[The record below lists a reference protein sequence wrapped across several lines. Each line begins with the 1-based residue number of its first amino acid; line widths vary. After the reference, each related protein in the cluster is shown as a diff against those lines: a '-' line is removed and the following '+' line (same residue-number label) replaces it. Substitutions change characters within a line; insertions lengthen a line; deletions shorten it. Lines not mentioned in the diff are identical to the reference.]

1 MGAFTFDIE
10 SNNLLNDES
19 VDYLASPYRLKDSFA
34 MHCIVCE
41 SHDTGEIIA
50 FHDGDKYLF
59 DGRPYV
65 ETDGKYE
72 YRLEEYEHLEY
83 THFPLKDFPD
93 FVNGTGK
100 FKGNSNYKI
109 TKVVGH
115 NIINFDLLAIKLFFK
130 LNYSIKYNTWG
141 NSNIEICDTMI
152 LSKTLNPDRFGGH
165 SLAEL
170 SKKAGGDVKIDFR
183 KNIPEAERF
192 KTFAADMLYYCI
204 YDNKANTAVFRY
216 LMEEWGDYNKWS
228 EPFNLEQRVA
238 DIITRQEHRG
248 FAFNMKQAEDNI
260 RDLDAR
266 MEACRLEAEP
276 VLPPKPATKG
286 YLKSFIPPKLQF
298 KKNGEPSSN
307 MIKFAE
313 KHSGELV
320 QKEDG
325 WWLFALGKEFKLP
338 IPAEEPICDPT
349 VPATLDDTTHIKNWL
364 VGLGWSPSEYKD
376 KDITL
381 KSGTKIKKDEAQME
395 KAIRDYVD
403 QTLASN
409 FCQDRCDHLECT
421 PETLEWKLR
430 DRIAKAKG
438 RGVKV
443 LTNPSFTKGQEKDI
457 CPNLEALGEKF
468 PYATQI
474 VQYLTYKH
482 RRNSILGGGADWEE
496 EEDYDKGYLAAV
508 RADGRIPTPAATC
521 DAATSRMKHRLV
533 ANIPRVTSLYGYEMR
548 NLFGVEVP
556 KYFQIGYDFDSLEAK
571 IESHYTWR
579 YDNPDHAYCN
589 ALLLEKPNDVHTM
602 MAKHITDIIGRK
614 FERGPAKSVKYGCVP
629 VDNTEVLTRTGWKK
643 RKDLF
648 VGDEVLSYNTH
659 TALYEYTPI
668 LKLWDYNDAEVV
680 SLGNKWFK
688 VEVTNDH
695 MWINAQ
701 RKTMRSDGNNVK
713 YMQVERRST
722 EDLNSE
728 SNIIAAG
735 RSGVVSTLTVEEGRF
750 LGWLLSDGYYKWS
763 GKARNK
769 VMGITVTVD
778 QDEKKFLEEA
788 REAVGDIFT
797 FDEYVSG
804 TMHSLRPNKSQ
815 FREFLTK
822 CGVEVG
828 QNKHEVDWSTLI
840 ANQGQ
845 AVLEAFLEAF
855 WMADG
860 HKRPNGSLVIRQKK
874 GKISDAVSLAIN
886 MTGNIAYGSV
896 QKDGM
901 LTLAINNGQT
911 ISGQRLTKTF
921 SRVTDVFC
929 ISTKNESFVMRQNG
943 FITLTGNCT
952 YGAQAAKV
960 AKTIGSDMYTGQLVY
975 DAFWEAAKPLALLK
989 ERLHDFWVK
998 TGKKYILGID
1008 GRKVPTRSAHAILN
1022 SLFQSGG
1029 VICAKRAMVI
1039 YDDLIEEEGLAVDFF
1054 VDDWKNKSFVQQMIA
1069 YHDEAQL
1076 EVTRDLVHFK
1086 WFSKE
1091 SLGWT
1096 QVDDPE
1102 EQKKIDKECLD
1113 KVNAWKEEEE
1123 KRTGKIWANVHESP
1137 KGGWF
1142 TAYSRAGELA
1152 SIAVNKAGEY
1162 YNLNVPLTAGYDVG
1176 SSWST
1181 CH

>member
-59 DGRPYV
+59 DGRPYI

-183 KNIPEAERF
+183 KNIPETERF

-216 LMEEWGDYNKWS
+216 LMEEWGDYSKWS

-496 EEDYDKGYLAAV
+496 DEEDYDKGYLAAV

-571 IESHYTWR
+571 IESHYCWR
-579 YDNPDHAYCN
+579 YEQEPHEYCN

-602 MAKHITDIIGRK
+602 MARRISDTIGRK
-614 FERGPAKSVKYGCVP
+614 FERSPAKSVKYG
-629 VDNTEVLTRTGWKK
+629 
-643 RKDLF
+643 
-648 VGDEVLSYNTH
+648 
-659 TALYEYTPI
+659 I
-668 LKLWDYNDAEVV
+668 
-680 SLGNKWFK
+680 
-688 VEVTNDH
+688 
-695 MWINAQ
+695 
-701 RKTMRSDGNNVK
+701 
-713 YMQVERRST
+713 
-722 EDLNSE
+722 
-728 SNIIAAG
+728 
-735 RSGVVSTLTVEEGRF
+735 
-750 LGWLLSDGYYKWS
+750 
-763 GKARNK
+763 
-769 VMGITVTVD
+769 
-778 QDEKKFLEEA
+778 
-788 REAVGDIFT
+788 
-797 FDEYVSG
+797 
-804 TMHSLRPNKSQ
+804 
-815 FREFLTK
+815 
-822 CGVEVG
+822 
-828 QNKHEVDWSTLI
+828 
-840 ANQGQ
+840 
-845 AVLEAFLEAF
+845 
-855 WMADG
+855 
-860 HKRPNGSLVIRQKK
+860 
-874 GKISDAVSLAIN
+874 
-886 MTGNIAYGSV
+886 
-896 QKDGM
+896 
-901 LTLAINNGQT
+901 
-911 ISGQRLTKTF
+911 
-921 SRVTDVFC
+921 
-929 ISTKNESFVMRQNG
+929 
-943 FITLTGNCT
+943 T

-1113 KVNAWKEEEE
+1113 KVNTWKEEEE

-1176 SSWST
+1176 NSWAS

>member
-59 DGRPYV
+59 DGRPYI

-183 KNIPEAERF
+183 KNIPETERF
-192 KTFAADMLYYCI
+192 RTFAADMLYYCI

-496 EEDYDKGYLAAV
+496 DEEDYDKGYLAAV

-571 IESHYTWR
+571 IESHYCWR
-579 YDNPDHAYCN
+579 YEQEPHEYCN

-602 MAKHITDIIGRK
+602 MARRISDTIGRK
-614 FERGPAKSVKYGCVP
+614 FERSPAKSVKYG
-629 VDNTEVLTRTGWKK
+629 
-643 RKDLF
+643 
-648 VGDEVLSYNTH
+648 
-659 TALYEYTPI
+659 I
-668 LKLWDYNDAEVV
+668 
-680 SLGNKWFK
+680 
-688 VEVTNDH
+688 
-695 MWINAQ
+695 
-701 RKTMRSDGNNVK
+701 
-713 YMQVERRST
+713 
-722 EDLNSE
+722 
-728 SNIIAAG
+728 
-735 RSGVVSTLTVEEGRF
+735 
-750 LGWLLSDGYYKWS
+750 
-763 GKARNK
+763 
-769 VMGITVTVD
+769 
-778 QDEKKFLEEA
+778 
-788 REAVGDIFT
+788 
-797 FDEYVSG
+797 
-804 TMHSLRPNKSQ
+804 
-815 FREFLTK
+815 
-822 CGVEVG
+822 
-828 QNKHEVDWSTLI
+828 
-840 ANQGQ
+840 
-845 AVLEAFLEAF
+845 
-855 WMADG
+855 
-860 HKRPNGSLVIRQKK
+860 
-874 GKISDAVSLAIN
+874 
-886 MTGNIAYGSV
+886 
-896 QKDGM
+896 
-901 LTLAINNGQT
+901 
-911 ISGQRLTKTF
+911 
-921 SRVTDVFC
+921 
-929 ISTKNESFVMRQNG
+929 
-943 FITLTGNCT
+943 T

-1076 EVTRDLVHFK
+1076 EVTRDLVYFK

-1176 SSWST
+1176 NSWAS

>member
-183 KNIPEAERF
+183 KNIPETERF

-496 EEDYDKGYLAAV
+496 DEEDYDKGYLAAV

-571 IESHYTWR
+571 IESHYCWR
-579 YDNPDHAYCN
+579 YEQEPHEYCN

-602 MAKHITDIIGRK
+602 MARRISDTIGRK
-614 FERGPAKSVKYGCVP
+614 FERSPAKSVKYG
-629 VDNTEVLTRTGWKK
+629 
-643 RKDLF
+643 
-648 VGDEVLSYNTH
+648 
-659 TALYEYTPI
+659 I
-668 LKLWDYNDAEVV
+668 
-680 SLGNKWFK
+680 
-688 VEVTNDH
+688 
-695 MWINAQ
+695 
-701 RKTMRSDGNNVK
+701 
-713 YMQVERRST
+713 
-722 EDLNSE
+722 
-728 SNIIAAG
+728 
-735 RSGVVSTLTVEEGRF
+735 
-750 LGWLLSDGYYKWS
+750 
-763 GKARNK
+763 
-769 VMGITVTVD
+769 
-778 QDEKKFLEEA
+778 
-788 REAVGDIFT
+788 
-797 FDEYVSG
+797 
-804 TMHSLRPNKSQ
+804 
-815 FREFLTK
+815 
-822 CGVEVG
+822 
-828 QNKHEVDWSTLI
+828 
-840 ANQGQ
+840 
-845 AVLEAFLEAF
+845 
-855 WMADG
+855 
-860 HKRPNGSLVIRQKK
+860 
-874 GKISDAVSLAIN
+874 
-886 MTGNIAYGSV
+886 
-896 QKDGM
+896 
-901 LTLAINNGQT
+901 
-911 ISGQRLTKTF
+911 
-921 SRVTDVFC
+921 
-929 ISTKNESFVMRQNG
+929 
-943 FITLTGNCT
+943 T

-1102 EQKKIDKECLD
+1102 EQRKIDKECLD

-1176 SSWST
+1176 NSWAS

>member
-130 LNYSIKYNTWG
+130 LNYSVKYNTWG
-141 NSNIEICDTMI
+141 DSNIEICDTMI

-183 KNIPEAERF
+183 KNIPETERF

-496 EEDYDKGYLAAV
+496 DEEDYDKGYLAAV

-571 IESHYTWR
+571 IESHYCWR
-579 YDNPDHAYCN
+579 YEQEPHEYCN

-602 MAKHITDIIGRK
+602 MARRISDTIGRK
-614 FERGPAKSVKYGCVP
+614 FERSPAKSVKYG
-629 VDNTEVLTRTGWKK
+629 
-643 RKDLF
+643 
-648 VGDEVLSYNTH
+648 
-659 TALYEYTPI
+659 I
-668 LKLWDYNDAEVV
+668 
-680 SLGNKWFK
+680 
-688 VEVTNDH
+688 
-695 MWINAQ
+695 
-701 RKTMRSDGNNVK
+701 
-713 YMQVERRST
+713 
-722 EDLNSE
+722 
-728 SNIIAAG
+728 
-735 RSGVVSTLTVEEGRF
+735 
-750 LGWLLSDGYYKWS
+750 
-763 GKARNK
+763 
-769 VMGITVTVD
+769 
-778 QDEKKFLEEA
+778 
-788 REAVGDIFT
+788 
-797 FDEYVSG
+797 
-804 TMHSLRPNKSQ
+804 
-815 FREFLTK
+815 
-822 CGVEVG
+822 
-828 QNKHEVDWSTLI
+828 
-840 ANQGQ
+840 
-845 AVLEAFLEAF
+845 
-855 WMADG
+855 
-860 HKRPNGSLVIRQKK
+860 
-874 GKISDAVSLAIN
+874 
-886 MTGNIAYGSV
+886 
-896 QKDGM
+896 
-901 LTLAINNGQT
+901 
-911 ISGQRLTKTF
+911 
-921 SRVTDVFC
+921 
-929 ISTKNESFVMRQNG
+929 
-943 FITLTGNCT
+943 T

-1176 SSWST
+1176 NSWAS

>member
-59 DGRPYV
+59 DGRPYI

-192 KTFAADMLYYCI
+192 RTFAADMLYYCI

-216 LMEEWGDYNKWS
+216 LMEEWGDYSKWS

-496 EEDYDKGYLAAV
+496 DEEDYDKGYLAAV

-571 IESHYTWR
+571 IESHYCWR
-579 YDNPDHAYCN
+579 YEQEPHEYCN

-602 MAKHITDIIGRK
+602 MARRISDTIGRK
-614 FERGPAKSVKYGCVP
+614 FERSPAKSVKYG
-629 VDNTEVLTRTGWKK
+629 
-643 RKDLF
+643 
-648 VGDEVLSYNTH
+648 
-659 TALYEYTPI
+659 I
-668 LKLWDYNDAEVV
+668 
-680 SLGNKWFK
+680 
-688 VEVTNDH
+688 
-695 MWINAQ
+695 
-701 RKTMRSDGNNVK
+701 
-713 YMQVERRST
+713 
-722 EDLNSE
+722 
-728 SNIIAAG
+728 
-735 RSGVVSTLTVEEGRF
+735 
-750 LGWLLSDGYYKWS
+750 
-763 GKARNK
+763 
-769 VMGITVTVD
+769 
-778 QDEKKFLEEA
+778 
-788 REAVGDIFT
+788 
-797 FDEYVSG
+797 
-804 TMHSLRPNKSQ
+804 
-815 FREFLTK
+815 
-822 CGVEVG
+822 
-828 QNKHEVDWSTLI
+828 
-840 ANQGQ
+840 
-845 AVLEAFLEAF
+845 
-855 WMADG
+855 
-860 HKRPNGSLVIRQKK
+860 
-874 GKISDAVSLAIN
+874 
-886 MTGNIAYGSV
+886 
-896 QKDGM
+896 
-901 LTLAINNGQT
+901 
-911 ISGQRLTKTF
+911 
-921 SRVTDVFC
+921 
-929 ISTKNESFVMRQNG
+929 
-943 FITLTGNCT
+943 T

-1176 SSWST
+1176 NSWAS

>member
-130 LNYSIKYNTWG
+130 LNYSVKYNTWG

-183 KNIPEAERF
+183 KNIPETERF
-192 KTFAADMLYYCI
+192 RTFAADMLYYCI

-216 LMEEWGDYNKWS
+216 LMEEWGDYSKWS

-496 EEDYDKGYLAAV
+496 DEEDYDKGYLAAV

-571 IESHYTWR
+571 IESHYCWR
-579 YDNPDHAYCN
+579 YEQEPHEYCN

-602 MAKHITDIIGRK
+602 MARRISDTIGRK
-614 FERGPAKSVKYGCVP
+614 FERSPAKSVKYG
-629 VDNTEVLTRTGWKK
+629 
-643 RKDLF
+643 
-648 VGDEVLSYNTH
+648 
-659 TALYEYTPI
+659 I
-668 LKLWDYNDAEVV
+668 
-680 SLGNKWFK
+680 
-688 VEVTNDH
+688 
-695 MWINAQ
+695 
-701 RKTMRSDGNNVK
+701 
-713 YMQVERRST
+713 
-722 EDLNSE
+722 
-728 SNIIAAG
+728 
-735 RSGVVSTLTVEEGRF
+735 
-750 LGWLLSDGYYKWS
+750 
-763 GKARNK
+763 
-769 VMGITVTVD
+769 
-778 QDEKKFLEEA
+778 
-788 REAVGDIFT
+788 
-797 FDEYVSG
+797 
-804 TMHSLRPNKSQ
+804 
-815 FREFLTK
+815 
-822 CGVEVG
+822 
-828 QNKHEVDWSTLI
+828 
-840 ANQGQ
+840 
-845 AVLEAFLEAF
+845 
-855 WMADG
+855 
-860 HKRPNGSLVIRQKK
+860 
-874 GKISDAVSLAIN
+874 
-886 MTGNIAYGSV
+886 
-896 QKDGM
+896 
-901 LTLAINNGQT
+901 
-911 ISGQRLTKTF
+911 
-921 SRVTDVFC
+921 
-929 ISTKNESFVMRQNG
+929 
-943 FITLTGNCT
+943 T

-1176 SSWST
+1176 NSWAS

>member
-59 DGRPYV
+59 DGRPYI

-183 KNIPEAERF
+183 KNIPETERF
-192 KTFAADMLYYCI
+192 RTFAADMLYYCI

-496 EEDYDKGYLAAV
+496 DEEDYDKGYLAAV

-571 IESHYTWR
+571 IESHYCWR
-579 YDNPDHAYCN
+579 YEQEPHEYCN

-602 MAKHITDIIGRK
+602 MARRISDTIGRK
-614 FERGPAKSVKYGCVP
+614 FERSPAKSVKYG
-629 VDNTEVLTRTGWKK
+629 
-643 RKDLF
+643 
-648 VGDEVLSYNTH
+648 
-659 TALYEYTPI
+659 I
-668 LKLWDYNDAEVV
+668 
-680 SLGNKWFK
+680 
-688 VEVTNDH
+688 
-695 MWINAQ
+695 
-701 RKTMRSDGNNVK
+701 
-713 YMQVERRST
+713 
-722 EDLNSE
+722 
-728 SNIIAAG
+728 
-735 RSGVVSTLTVEEGRF
+735 
-750 LGWLLSDGYYKWS
+750 
-763 GKARNK
+763 
-769 VMGITVTVD
+769 
-778 QDEKKFLEEA
+778 
-788 REAVGDIFT
+788 
-797 FDEYVSG
+797 
-804 TMHSLRPNKSQ
+804 
-815 FREFLTK
+815 
-822 CGVEVG
+822 
-828 QNKHEVDWSTLI
+828 
-840 ANQGQ
+840 
-845 AVLEAFLEAF
+845 
-855 WMADG
+855 
-860 HKRPNGSLVIRQKK
+860 
-874 GKISDAVSLAIN
+874 
-886 MTGNIAYGSV
+886 
-896 QKDGM
+896 
-901 LTLAINNGQT
+901 
-911 ISGQRLTKTF
+911 
-921 SRVTDVFC
+921 
-929 ISTKNESFVMRQNG
+929 
-943 FITLTGNCT
+943 T

-1176 SSWST
+1176 NSWAS

>member
-130 LNYSIKYNTWG
+130 LNYSVKYNTWG

-183 KNIPEAERF
+183 KNIPETERF
-192 KTFAADMLYYCI
+192 RTFAADMLYYCI

-496 EEDYDKGYLAAV
+496 DEEDYDKGYLAAV

-571 IESHYTWR
+571 IESHYCWR
-579 YDNPDHAYCN
+579 YEQEPHEYCN

-602 MAKHITDIIGRK
+602 MARRISDTIGRK
-614 FERGPAKSVKYGCVP
+614 FERSPAKSVKYG
-629 VDNTEVLTRTGWKK
+629 
-643 RKDLF
+643 
-648 VGDEVLSYNTH
+648 
-659 TALYEYTPI
+659 I
-668 LKLWDYNDAEVV
+668 
-680 SLGNKWFK
+680 
-688 VEVTNDH
+688 
-695 MWINAQ
+695 
-701 RKTMRSDGNNVK
+701 
-713 YMQVERRST
+713 
-722 EDLNSE
+722 
-728 SNIIAAG
+728 
-735 RSGVVSTLTVEEGRF
+735 
-750 LGWLLSDGYYKWS
+750 
-763 GKARNK
+763 
-769 VMGITVTVD
+769 
-778 QDEKKFLEEA
+778 
-788 REAVGDIFT
+788 
-797 FDEYVSG
+797 
-804 TMHSLRPNKSQ
+804 
-815 FREFLTK
+815 
-822 CGVEVG
+822 
-828 QNKHEVDWSTLI
+828 
-840 ANQGQ
+840 
-845 AVLEAFLEAF
+845 
-855 WMADG
+855 
-860 HKRPNGSLVIRQKK
+860 
-874 GKISDAVSLAIN
+874 
-886 MTGNIAYGSV
+886 
-896 QKDGM
+896 
-901 LTLAINNGQT
+901 
-911 ISGQRLTKTF
+911 
-921 SRVTDVFC
+921 
-929 ISTKNESFVMRQNG
+929 
-943 FITLTGNCT
+943 T

-1096 QVDDPE
+1096 QVDDPD

-1176 SSWST
+1176 NSWAS

>member
-59 DGRPYV
+59 DGRPYI

-183 KNIPEAERF
+183 KNIPETERF
-192 KTFAADMLYYCI
+192 RTFAADMLYYCI

-496 EEDYDKGYLAAV
+496 DEEDYDKGYLAAV

-571 IESHYTWR
+571 IESHYCWR
-579 YDNPDHAYCN
+579 YEQEPHEYCN

-602 MAKHITDIIGRK
+602 MARRISDTIGRK
-614 FERGPAKSVKYGCVP
+614 FERSPAKSVKYG
-629 VDNTEVLTRTGWKK
+629 
-643 RKDLF
+643 
-648 VGDEVLSYNTH
+648 
-659 TALYEYTPI
+659 I
-668 LKLWDYNDAEVV
+668 
-680 SLGNKWFK
+680 
-688 VEVTNDH
+688 
-695 MWINAQ
+695 
-701 RKTMRSDGNNVK
+701 
-713 YMQVERRST
+713 
-722 EDLNSE
+722 
-728 SNIIAAG
+728 
-735 RSGVVSTLTVEEGRF
+735 
-750 LGWLLSDGYYKWS
+750 
-763 GKARNK
+763 
-769 VMGITVTVD
+769 
-778 QDEKKFLEEA
+778 
-788 REAVGDIFT
+788 
-797 FDEYVSG
+797 
-804 TMHSLRPNKSQ
+804 
-815 FREFLTK
+815 
-822 CGVEVG
+822 
-828 QNKHEVDWSTLI
+828 
-840 ANQGQ
+840 
-845 AVLEAFLEAF
+845 
-855 WMADG
+855 
-860 HKRPNGSLVIRQKK
+860 
-874 GKISDAVSLAIN
+874 
-886 MTGNIAYGSV
+886 
-896 QKDGM
+896 
-901 LTLAINNGQT
+901 
-911 ISGQRLTKTF
+911 
-921 SRVTDVFC
+921 
-929 ISTKNESFVMRQNG
+929 
-943 FITLTGNCT
+943 T

-1113 KVNAWKEEEE
+1113 KVNTWKEEEE

-1176 SSWST
+1176 NSWAS

>member
-59 DGRPYV
+59 DGRPYI

-93 FVNGTGK
+93 CVNGTGK

-183 KNIPEAERF
+183 KNIPETERF
-192 KTFAADMLYYCI
+192 RTFAADMLYYCI

-496 EEDYDKGYLAAV
+496 DEEDYDKGYLAAV

-571 IESHYTWR
+571 IESHYCWR
-579 YDNPDHAYCN
+579 YEQEPHEYCN

-602 MAKHITDIIGRK
+602 MARRISDTIGRK
-614 FERGPAKSVKYGCVP
+614 FERSPAKSVKYG
-629 VDNTEVLTRTGWKK
+629 
-643 RKDLF
+643 
-648 VGDEVLSYNTH
+648 
-659 TALYEYTPI
+659 I
-668 LKLWDYNDAEVV
+668 
-680 SLGNKWFK
+680 
-688 VEVTNDH
+688 
-695 MWINAQ
+695 
-701 RKTMRSDGNNVK
+701 
-713 YMQVERRST
+713 
-722 EDLNSE
+722 
-728 SNIIAAG
+728 
-735 RSGVVSTLTVEEGRF
+735 
-750 LGWLLSDGYYKWS
+750 
-763 GKARNK
+763 
-769 VMGITVTVD
+769 
-778 QDEKKFLEEA
+778 
-788 REAVGDIFT
+788 
-797 FDEYVSG
+797 
-804 TMHSLRPNKSQ
+804 
-815 FREFLTK
+815 
-822 CGVEVG
+822 
-828 QNKHEVDWSTLI
+828 
-840 ANQGQ
+840 
-845 AVLEAFLEAF
+845 
-855 WMADG
+855 
-860 HKRPNGSLVIRQKK
+860 
-874 GKISDAVSLAIN
+874 
-886 MTGNIAYGSV
+886 
-896 QKDGM
+896 
-901 LTLAINNGQT
+901 
-911 ISGQRLTKTF
+911 
-921 SRVTDVFC
+921 
-929 ISTKNESFVMRQNG
+929 
-943 FITLTGNCT
+943 T

-1176 SSWST
+1176 NSWAS

>member
-183 KNIPEAERF
+183 KNIPETERF

-496 EEDYDKGYLAAV
+496 DEEDYDKGYLAAV

-571 IESHYTWR
+571 IESHYCWR
-579 YDNPDHAYCN
+579 YEQEPHEYCN

-602 MAKHITDIIGRK
+602 MARRISDTIGRK
-614 FERGPAKSVKYGCVP
+614 FERSPAKSVKYG
-629 VDNTEVLTRTGWKK
+629 
-643 RKDLF
+643 
-648 VGDEVLSYNTH
+648 
-659 TALYEYTPI
+659 I
-668 LKLWDYNDAEVV
+668 
-680 SLGNKWFK
+680 
-688 VEVTNDH
+688 
-695 MWINAQ
+695 
-701 RKTMRSDGNNVK
+701 
-713 YMQVERRST
+713 
-722 EDLNSE
+722 
-728 SNIIAAG
+728 
-735 RSGVVSTLTVEEGRF
+735 
-750 LGWLLSDGYYKWS
+750 
-763 GKARNK
+763 
-769 VMGITVTVD
+769 
-778 QDEKKFLEEA
+778 
-788 REAVGDIFT
+788 
-797 FDEYVSG
+797 
-804 TMHSLRPNKSQ
+804 
-815 FREFLTK
+815 
-822 CGVEVG
+822 
-828 QNKHEVDWSTLI
+828 
-840 ANQGQ
+840 
-845 AVLEAFLEAF
+845 
-855 WMADG
+855 
-860 HKRPNGSLVIRQKK
+860 
-874 GKISDAVSLAIN
+874 
-886 MTGNIAYGSV
+886 
-896 QKDGM
+896 
-901 LTLAINNGQT
+901 
-911 ISGQRLTKTF
+911 
-921 SRVTDVFC
+921 
-929 ISTKNESFVMRQNG
+929 
-943 FITLTGNCT
+943 T

>member
-307 MIKFAE
+307 MIKFAD

-496 EEDYDKGYLAAV
+496 DEEDYDKGYLAAV

-571 IESHYTWR
+571 IESHYCWR
-579 YDNPDHAYCN
+579 YEQEPHEYCN

-602 MAKHITDIIGRK
+602 MARRISDTIGRK
-614 FERGPAKSVKYGCVP
+614 FERSPAKSVKYG
-629 VDNTEVLTRTGWKK
+629 
-643 RKDLF
+643 
-648 VGDEVLSYNTH
+648 
-659 TALYEYTPI
+659 I
-668 LKLWDYNDAEVV
+668 
-680 SLGNKWFK
+680 
-688 VEVTNDH
+688 
-695 MWINAQ
+695 
-701 RKTMRSDGNNVK
+701 
-713 YMQVERRST
+713 
-722 EDLNSE
+722 
-728 SNIIAAG
+728 
-735 RSGVVSTLTVEEGRF
+735 
-750 LGWLLSDGYYKWS
+750 
-763 GKARNK
+763 
-769 VMGITVTVD
+769 
-778 QDEKKFLEEA
+778 
-788 REAVGDIFT
+788 
-797 FDEYVSG
+797 
-804 TMHSLRPNKSQ
+804 
-815 FREFLTK
+815 
-822 CGVEVG
+822 
-828 QNKHEVDWSTLI
+828 
-840 ANQGQ
+840 
-845 AVLEAFLEAF
+845 
-855 WMADG
+855 
-860 HKRPNGSLVIRQKK
+860 
-874 GKISDAVSLAIN
+874 
-886 MTGNIAYGSV
+886 
-896 QKDGM
+896 
-901 LTLAINNGQT
+901 
-911 ISGQRLTKTF
+911 
-921 SRVTDVFC
+921 
-929 ISTKNESFVMRQNG
+929 
-943 FITLTGNCT
+943 T

-1113 KVNAWKEEEE
+1113 KVNTWKEEEE

-1176 SSWST
+1176 NSWAS

>member
-59 DGRPYV
+59 DGRPYI

-183 KNIPEAERF
+183 KNIPETERF
-192 KTFAADMLYYCI
+192 RTFAADMLYYCI

-216 LMEEWGDYNKWS
+216 LMEEWGDYSKWS

-496 EEDYDKGYLAAV
+496 DEEDYDKGYLAAV

-571 IESHYTWR
+571 IESHYCWR
-579 YDNPDHAYCN
+579 YEQEPHEYCN

-602 MAKHITDIIGRK
+602 MARRISDTIGRK
-614 FERGPAKSVKYGCVP
+614 FERSPAKSVKYG
-629 VDNTEVLTRTGWKK
+629 
-643 RKDLF
+643 
-648 VGDEVLSYNTH
+648 
-659 TALYEYTPI
+659 I
-668 LKLWDYNDAEVV
+668 
-680 SLGNKWFK
+680 
-688 VEVTNDH
+688 
-695 MWINAQ
+695 
-701 RKTMRSDGNNVK
+701 
-713 YMQVERRST
+713 
-722 EDLNSE
+722 
-728 SNIIAAG
+728 
-735 RSGVVSTLTVEEGRF
+735 
-750 LGWLLSDGYYKWS
+750 
-763 GKARNK
+763 
-769 VMGITVTVD
+769 
-778 QDEKKFLEEA
+778 
-788 REAVGDIFT
+788 
-797 FDEYVSG
+797 
-804 TMHSLRPNKSQ
+804 
-815 FREFLTK
+815 
-822 CGVEVG
+822 
-828 QNKHEVDWSTLI
+828 
-840 ANQGQ
+840 
-845 AVLEAFLEAF
+845 
-855 WMADG
+855 
-860 HKRPNGSLVIRQKK
+860 
-874 GKISDAVSLAIN
+874 
-886 MTGNIAYGSV
+886 
-896 QKDGM
+896 
-901 LTLAINNGQT
+901 
-911 ISGQRLTKTF
+911 
-921 SRVTDVFC
+921 
-929 ISTKNESFVMRQNG
+929 
-943 FITLTGNCT
+943 T

-1176 SSWST
+1176 NSWAS

>member
-192 KTFAADMLYYCI
+192 RTFAADMLYYCI

-216 LMEEWGDYNKWS
+216 LMEEWGDYSKWS

-496 EEDYDKGYLAAV
+496 DEEDYDKGYLAAV

-571 IESHYTWR
+571 IESHYCWR
-579 YDNPDHAYCN
+579 YEQEPHEYCN

-602 MAKHITDIIGRK
+602 MARRISDTIGRK
-614 FERGPAKSVKYGCVP
+614 FERSPAKSVKYG
-629 VDNTEVLTRTGWKK
+629 
-643 RKDLF
+643 
-648 VGDEVLSYNTH
+648 
-659 TALYEYTPI
+659 I
-668 LKLWDYNDAEVV
+668 
-680 SLGNKWFK
+680 
-688 VEVTNDH
+688 
-695 MWINAQ
+695 
-701 RKTMRSDGNNVK
+701 
-713 YMQVERRST
+713 
-722 EDLNSE
+722 
-728 SNIIAAG
+728 
-735 RSGVVSTLTVEEGRF
+735 
-750 LGWLLSDGYYKWS
+750 
-763 GKARNK
+763 
-769 VMGITVTVD
+769 
-778 QDEKKFLEEA
+778 
-788 REAVGDIFT
+788 
-797 FDEYVSG
+797 
-804 TMHSLRPNKSQ
+804 
-815 FREFLTK
+815 
-822 CGVEVG
+822 
-828 QNKHEVDWSTLI
+828 
-840 ANQGQ
+840 
-845 AVLEAFLEAF
+845 
-855 WMADG
+855 
-860 HKRPNGSLVIRQKK
+860 
-874 GKISDAVSLAIN
+874 
-886 MTGNIAYGSV
+886 
-896 QKDGM
+896 
-901 LTLAINNGQT
+901 
-911 ISGQRLTKTF
+911 
-921 SRVTDVFC
+921 
-929 ISTKNESFVMRQNG
+929 
-943 FITLTGNCT
+943 T

-1176 SSWST
+1176 NSWAS

>member
-130 LNYSIKYNTWG
+130 LNYSVKYNTWG

-183 KNIPEAERF
+183 KNIPETERF
-192 KTFAADMLYYCI
+192 RTFAADMLYYCI

-216 LMEEWGDYNKWS
+216 LMGEWGDYSKWS

-496 EEDYDKGYLAAV
+496 DEEDYDKGYLAAV

-571 IESHYTWR
+571 IESHYCWR
-579 YDNPDHAYCN
+579 YEQEPHEYCN

-602 MAKHITDIIGRK
+602 MARRISDTIGRK
-614 FERGPAKSVKYGCVP
+614 FERSPAKSVKYG
-629 VDNTEVLTRTGWKK
+629 
-643 RKDLF
+643 
-648 VGDEVLSYNTH
+648 
-659 TALYEYTPI
+659 I
-668 LKLWDYNDAEVV
+668 
-680 SLGNKWFK
+680 
-688 VEVTNDH
+688 
-695 MWINAQ
+695 
-701 RKTMRSDGNNVK
+701 
-713 YMQVERRST
+713 
-722 EDLNSE
+722 
-728 SNIIAAG
+728 
-735 RSGVVSTLTVEEGRF
+735 
-750 LGWLLSDGYYKWS
+750 
-763 GKARNK
+763 
-769 VMGITVTVD
+769 
-778 QDEKKFLEEA
+778 
-788 REAVGDIFT
+788 
-797 FDEYVSG
+797 
-804 TMHSLRPNKSQ
+804 
-815 FREFLTK
+815 
-822 CGVEVG
+822 
-828 QNKHEVDWSTLI
+828 
-840 ANQGQ
+840 
-845 AVLEAFLEAF
+845 
-855 WMADG
+855 
-860 HKRPNGSLVIRQKK
+860 
-874 GKISDAVSLAIN
+874 
-886 MTGNIAYGSV
+886 
-896 QKDGM
+896 
-901 LTLAINNGQT
+901 
-911 ISGQRLTKTF
+911 
-921 SRVTDVFC
+921 
-929 ISTKNESFVMRQNG
+929 
-943 FITLTGNCT
+943 T

-1096 QVDDPE
+1096 QVDDPD

-1176 SSWST
+1176 NSWAS

>member
-183 KNIPEAERF
+183 KNIPETERF

-496 EEDYDKGYLAAV
+496 DEEDYDKGYLAAV

-571 IESHYTWR
+571 IESHYCWR
-579 YDNPDHAYCN
+579 YEQEPHEYCN

-602 MAKHITDIIGRK
+602 MARRISDTIGRK
-614 FERGPAKSVKYGCVP
+614 FERSPAKSVKYG
-629 VDNTEVLTRTGWKK
+629 
-643 RKDLF
+643 
-648 VGDEVLSYNTH
+648 
-659 TALYEYTPI
+659 I
-668 LKLWDYNDAEVV
+668 
-680 SLGNKWFK
+680 
-688 VEVTNDH
+688 
-695 MWINAQ
+695 
-701 RKTMRSDGNNVK
+701 
-713 YMQVERRST
+713 
-722 EDLNSE
+722 
-728 SNIIAAG
+728 
-735 RSGVVSTLTVEEGRF
+735 
-750 LGWLLSDGYYKWS
+750 
-763 GKARNK
+763 
-769 VMGITVTVD
+769 
-778 QDEKKFLEEA
+778 
-788 REAVGDIFT
+788 
-797 FDEYVSG
+797 
-804 TMHSLRPNKSQ
+804 
-815 FREFLTK
+815 
-822 CGVEVG
+822 
-828 QNKHEVDWSTLI
+828 
-840 ANQGQ
+840 
-845 AVLEAFLEAF
+845 
-855 WMADG
+855 
-860 HKRPNGSLVIRQKK
+860 
-874 GKISDAVSLAIN
+874 
-886 MTGNIAYGSV
+886 
-896 QKDGM
+896 
-901 LTLAINNGQT
+901 
-911 ISGQRLTKTF
+911 
-921 SRVTDVFC
+921 
-929 ISTKNESFVMRQNG
+929 
-943 FITLTGNCT
+943 T

-1096 QVDDPE
+1096 QVDDPD

-1176 SSWST
+1176 NSWAS

>member
-59 DGRPYV
+59 DGRPYI

-183 KNIPEAERF
+183 KNIPETERF
-192 KTFAADMLYYCI
+192 RTFAADMLYYCI

-496 EEDYDKGYLAAV
+496 DEEDYDKGYLAAV

-571 IESHYTWR
+571 IESHYCWR
-579 YDNPDHAYCN
+579 YEQEPHEYCN

-602 MAKHITDIIGRK
+602 MARRISDTIGRK
-614 FERGPAKSVKYGCVP
+614 FERSPAKSVKYG
-629 VDNTEVLTRTGWKK
+629 
-643 RKDLF
+643 
-648 VGDEVLSYNTH
+648 
-659 TALYEYTPI
+659 I
-668 LKLWDYNDAEVV
+668 
-680 SLGNKWFK
+680 
-688 VEVTNDH
+688 
-695 MWINAQ
+695 
-701 RKTMRSDGNNVK
+701 
-713 YMQVERRST
+713 
-722 EDLNSE
+722 
-728 SNIIAAG
+728 
-735 RSGVVSTLTVEEGRF
+735 
-750 LGWLLSDGYYKWS
+750 
-763 GKARNK
+763 
-769 VMGITVTVD
+769 
-778 QDEKKFLEEA
+778 
-788 REAVGDIFT
+788 
-797 FDEYVSG
+797 
-804 TMHSLRPNKSQ
+804 
-815 FREFLTK
+815 
-822 CGVEVG
+822 
-828 QNKHEVDWSTLI
+828 
-840 ANQGQ
+840 
-845 AVLEAFLEAF
+845 
-855 WMADG
+855 
-860 HKRPNGSLVIRQKK
+860 
-874 GKISDAVSLAIN
+874 
-886 MTGNIAYGSV
+886 
-896 QKDGM
+896 
-901 LTLAINNGQT
+901 
-911 ISGQRLTKTF
+911 
-921 SRVTDVFC
+921 
-929 ISTKNESFVMRQNG
+929 
-943 FITLTGNCT
+943 T

-1102 EQKKIDKECLD
+1102 EQKKINKECLD

-1176 SSWST
+1176 NSWAS

>member
-41 SHDTGEIIA
+41 SHDTGEILA

-59 DGRPYV
+59 DGRPYI

-183 KNIPEAERF
+183 KNIPETERF
-192 KTFAADMLYYCI
+192 RTFAADMLYYCI

-496 EEDYDKGYLAAV
+496 DEEDYDKGYLAAV

-571 IESHYTWR
+571 IESHYCWR
-579 YDNPDHAYCN
+579 YEQEPHEYCN

-602 MAKHITDIIGRK
+602 MARRISDTIGRK
-614 FERGPAKSVKYGCVP
+614 FERSPAKSVKYG
-629 VDNTEVLTRTGWKK
+629 
-643 RKDLF
+643 
-648 VGDEVLSYNTH
+648 
-659 TALYEYTPI
+659 I
-668 LKLWDYNDAEVV
+668 
-680 SLGNKWFK
+680 
-688 VEVTNDH
+688 
-695 MWINAQ
+695 
-701 RKTMRSDGNNVK
+701 
-713 YMQVERRST
+713 
-722 EDLNSE
+722 
-728 SNIIAAG
+728 
-735 RSGVVSTLTVEEGRF
+735 
-750 LGWLLSDGYYKWS
+750 
-763 GKARNK
+763 
-769 VMGITVTVD
+769 
-778 QDEKKFLEEA
+778 
-788 REAVGDIFT
+788 
-797 FDEYVSG
+797 
-804 TMHSLRPNKSQ
+804 
-815 FREFLTK
+815 
-822 CGVEVG
+822 
-828 QNKHEVDWSTLI
+828 
-840 ANQGQ
+840 
-845 AVLEAFLEAF
+845 
-855 WMADG
+855 
-860 HKRPNGSLVIRQKK
+860 
-874 GKISDAVSLAIN
+874 
-886 MTGNIAYGSV
+886 
-896 QKDGM
+896 
-901 LTLAINNGQT
+901 
-911 ISGQRLTKTF
+911 
-921 SRVTDVFC
+921 
-929 ISTKNESFVMRQNG
+929 
-943 FITLTGNCT
+943 T

-1176 SSWST
+1176 NSWAS

>member
-59 DGRPYV
+59 DGRPYI

-183 KNIPEAERF
+183 KNIPETERF

-307 MIKFAE
+307 MVKFAE

-496 EEDYDKGYLAAV
+496 DEEDYDKGYLAAV

-571 IESHYTWR
+571 IESHYCWR
-579 YDNPDHAYCN
+579 YEQEPHEYCN

-602 MAKHITDIIGRK
+602 MARRISDTIGRK
-614 FERGPAKSVKYGCVP
+614 FERSPAKSVKYG
-629 VDNTEVLTRTGWKK
+629 
-643 RKDLF
+643 
-648 VGDEVLSYNTH
+648 
-659 TALYEYTPI
+659 I
-668 LKLWDYNDAEVV
+668 
-680 SLGNKWFK
+680 
-688 VEVTNDH
+688 
-695 MWINAQ
+695 
-701 RKTMRSDGNNVK
+701 
-713 YMQVERRST
+713 
-722 EDLNSE
+722 
-728 SNIIAAG
+728 
-735 RSGVVSTLTVEEGRF
+735 
-750 LGWLLSDGYYKWS
+750 
-763 GKARNK
+763 
-769 VMGITVTVD
+769 
-778 QDEKKFLEEA
+778 
-788 REAVGDIFT
+788 
-797 FDEYVSG
+797 
-804 TMHSLRPNKSQ
+804 
-815 FREFLTK
+815 
-822 CGVEVG
+822 
-828 QNKHEVDWSTLI
+828 
-840 ANQGQ
+840 
-845 AVLEAFLEAF
+845 
-855 WMADG
+855 
-860 HKRPNGSLVIRQKK
+860 
-874 GKISDAVSLAIN
+874 
-886 MTGNIAYGSV
+886 
-896 QKDGM
+896 
-901 LTLAINNGQT
+901 
-911 ISGQRLTKTF
+911 
-921 SRVTDVFC
+921 
-929 ISTKNESFVMRQNG
+929 
-943 FITLTGNCT
+943 T

-1096 QVDDPE
+1096 QVDDPD

-1176 SSWST
+1176 NSWAS